1 MKTVRELR
9 GTKHVPY
16 TPCIMYICVQTQ
28 MDEHTLQTGVKPH
41 ALPFSLWDIK
51 YQIFDIIILIK
62 TN

>member
-16 TPCIMYICVQTQ
+16 TLQALYVYRHKWTNI
-28 MDEHTLQTGVKPH
+28 QTGVKPY
-41 ALPFSLWDIK
+41 APPFSLWDFK